1 MNSGMDAMNR
11 EELWGRLQQQS
22 LAEGDLPP
30 VDADASPW
38 YVRVML
44 GVAGWIGALFLLG
57 FVGVGFSFVMKST
70 APALIVGALGC
81 VAAYAIFHAAR
92 DNDFAM
98 QFGLAV
104 SLAAQAIFIFGLFNG
119 FRHGT
124 FTLYVLIVVFEA
136 TLALLVPNFIH
147 RVLTSAAAAFALSY
161 ALSSLGLYGV
171 SSGVVA
177 CGLAM
182 IWMDQRRWL
191 GSGNLWRPIGYGLV
205 LALIQIESSSLFGLS
220 MMLWSTARGI
230 GWWVGTAMVTV
241 VLVWAVMRMLDQ
253 QGIAVSSKAGVVA
266 MAAAVLV
273 GAVSLVAPG
282 LATAM
287 LILLLGFTTG
297 NRILM
302 GLGLFALLGFLSH
315 YYYQLQTTL
324 LVKSMV
330 LAASGGVLL
339 IARQVLR
346 SVFPITTG
354 TEAFHA

>member
-1 MNSGMDAMNR
+1 MNR
-11 EELWGRLQQQS
+11 AELWSRLQQQS
-22 LAEGDLPP
+22 LVDGDLPP
-30 VDADASPW
+30 VDAATSPW

-70 APALIVGALGC
+70 AAALIVGALGC
-81 VAAYAIFHAAR
+81 VAAYAIFRAAR
-92 DNDFAM
+92 DNDFAL

-104 SLAAQAIFIFGLFNG
+104 SLAAQAIFISGLLNG
-119 FRHGT
+119 FRQET
-124 FTLYVLIVVFEA
+124 PILYLLIVLFEA

-161 ALSSLGLYGV
+161 ALNSIGMLGV
-171 SSGVVA
+171 TSGVVA

-182 IWMDQRRWL
+182 IWLDQRRWL

-205 LALIQIESSSLFGLS
+205 LALIQIESMLLGLH
-220 MMLWSTARGI
+220 MMLWTTAREI
-230 GWWVGTAMVTV
+230 SWWTQYGWWVGTALVTA
-241 VLVWAVMRMLDQ
+241 VLMWAVMRMLDQ
-253 QGIAVSSKAGVVA
+253 QGMSVSSKTGATA
-266 MAAAVLV
+266 MAAVAVV
-273 GAVSLVAPG
+273 GALSLVAPG
-282 LATAM
+282 LATAL

-330 LAASGGVLL
+330 LAASGGILL
-339 IARQVLR
+339 AARQVLR
-346 SVFPITTG
+346 RVFPITAG
-354 TEAFHA
+354 TETTHA